1 MQQKTS
7 TYGRLSIQAL
17 QHRRRCESLP
27 PLQKGEA
34 ELLVAQFV
42 AAKGITECPTRYVLP
57 VEQRPLYAR
66 LGN

>member
-17 QHRRRCESLP
+17 QHRRRCETLP
-27 PLQKGEA
+27 PLRSGEA
-34 ELLVAQFV
+34 ERLVAQFV
-42 AAKGITECPTRYVLP
+42 AERGITTCPPRYALP

-66 LGN
+66 LGY